1 MTTKF
6 TPFRRS
12 LVAACVLAVLA
23 GCATTGP
30 NQNVFYG
37 TGNNFRMNGLQ
48 ISELQADTFGPGVTR
63 LSVKGRSDAV
73 ALDDLSKFY
82 TRKAA
87 EGIAKGD
94 TELFAVAW
102 HLGKLVSKARLEQA
116 VSTELFLNSLTSA
129 KNGTAALPGG
139 ARVFLSNRLY
149 DGKGG
154 NGKRASLSDFLDELA
169 VEGTPELNW
178 SAGVKVAALGD
189 ALKGIISQPI
199 GSTGNSRQTGA
210 ATNEMAVGSAY
221 SVRDANGN
229 KYIVEKVA
237 DGIILHNPD
246 GAPTK
251 IDLNQ
256 LNALPVPEAPA
267 PYRSEAAKILNNI
280 ENVLESDLDRTK
292 GTSSIGL
299 GRFTVPPNKVQLAN
313 GTGYLNAQGGYSPS
327 EVPATRGLYSSSPSF
342 KLAID
347 WTSEKDFQSD
357 PIWSSFHKNCS
368 SGVAYK
374 RHHGEA
380 LEYVTYSCRDRNNQ
394 VTYSQTYVV
403 GNSMVSQSWDSLLKD
418 KQYAEALK
426 KAHTYGKIAEAGAA
440 FLPLIGN
447 LDAAAKCAGFDSLVY
462 KLTNAYSSRDV
473 NADVRKFVSFNPEQE
488 DGSTI
493 SNALDC
499 AQGVA
504 GLGNLRSA
512 ITGAASA
519 ARINGMVASKSYKE
533 VTGLMQMLDSKHL
546 YGKTASTG
554 VQDMT
559 SSISSKTA
567 AFLAASFY
575 EGAQQSSNLA
585 ALALAVMR

>member
-1 MTTKF
+1 MTSNYS
-6 TPFRRS
+6 PFRRS
-12 LVAACVLAVLA
+12 LIAACVLAALT

-30 NQNVFYG
+30 NQNLFYG

-48 ISELQADTFGPGVTR
+48 ISELQADTFGTGVTR
-63 LSVKGRSDAV
+63 LSVKSRSDAV

-94 TELFAVAW
+94 SELFAVTW
-102 HLGKLVSKARLEQA
+102 HLGKLVSKSRLEQA

-129 KNGTAALPGG
+129 KNGTASLPGG

-154 NGKRASLSDFLDELA
+154 NGKRASLSDYLDELA
-169 VEGTPELNW
+169 MEGTAELNW

-189 ALKGIISQPI
+189 TLKGIISQSL
-199 GSTGNSRQTGA
+199 GSNGSSRQTGA
-210 ATNEMAVGSAY
+210 ATNEMAVGSVY

-267 PYRSEAAKILNNI
+267 PYRTDAAKILNNI
-280 ENVLESDLDRTK
+280 ENVLESDLDRSK

-299 GRFTVPPNKVQLAN
+299 GRFTIPPNKVQLSN
-313 GTGYLNAQGGYSPS
+313 GIGYLTADGGYSPADAL
-327 EVPATRGLYSSSPSF
+327 ATRRLYSASPAF
-342 KLAID
+342 KLAVD

-357 PIWSSFHKNCS
+357 PIWTSFRRNCS

-380 LEYVTYSCRDRNNQ
+380 LEYATYSCRDRNNL

-426 KAHTYGKIAEAGAA
+426 KAHTFGKIAEAGAA

-447 LDAAAKCAGFDSLVY
+447 IDAAAKCAGFDSIVY
-462 KLTNAYSSRDV
+462 RLANSYSGRDV
-473 NADVRKFVSFNPEQE
+473 NTDVRKFVSFNPDQE
-488 DGSTI
+488 DASSIG
-493 SNALDC
+493 NALDC

-504 GLGNLRSA
+504 GLGNLRSGL
-512 ITGAASA
+512 TKAAQA
-519 ARINGMVASKSYKE
+519 ARIDSVLASKSYKDA
-533 VTGLMQMLDSKHL
+533 TGLMQMLESKHL
-546 YGKTASTG
+546 YGKTASG
-554 VQDMT
+554 SVQDMT
-559 SSISSKTA
+559 SIISSKTA
-567 AFLAASFY
+567 GLMAATFY

-585 ALALAVMR
+585 ALAQAVMR

>member
-1 MTTKF
+1 MTSNRSL
-6 TPFRRS
+6 FRRS
-12 LVAACVLAVLA
+12 LVAICVLAFLA
-23 GCATTGP
+23 GCSTTGP
-30 NQNVFYG
+30 NQNLFYG

-63 LSVKGRSDAV
+63 LSVKSKSDAV

-94 TELFAVAW
+94 AELFAVAW
-102 HLGKLVSKARLEQA
+102 HLGKLVSKARVEQA
-116 VSTELFLNSLTSA
+116 ISTELFMNSLTNA
-129 KNGTAALPGG
+129 KNGTASLPGG

-149 DGKGG
+149 DSKSR
-154 NGKRASLSDFLDELA
+154 NGKRASLADFLDDLA
-169 VEGTPELNW
+169 VVGTPELNW
-178 SAGVKVAALGD
+178 SESVKVAALGD
-189 ALKGIISQPI
+189 ALKGIIGQS
-199 GSTGNSRQTGA
+199 STLTSPSRQSGA
-210 ATNEMAVGSAY
+210 ATTEMAVGSAY

-256 LNALPVPEAPA
+256 LNALPVPESPA

-342 KLAID
+342 KLAVD

-418 KQYAEALK
+418 KQYAETLK

-447 LDAAAKCAGFDSLVY
+447 IDAAAKCAGFDSIVY
-462 KLTNAYSSRDV
+462 KFTNAYNGRDV
-473 NADVRKFVSFNPEQE
+473 NVDVRKFVSFNPEQE
-488 DGSTI
+488 EGSTI

-499 AQGVA
+499 AQGIA

-512 ITGAASA
+512 MTGAANV
-519 ARINGMVASKSYKE
+519 ARISGMVGSKSFKD
-533 VTGLMQMLDSKHL
+533 TTALMQMLDSKHL
-546 YGKTASTG
+546 YGKTTSST

-559 SSISSKTA
+559 SIISSKTA
-567 AFLAASFY
+567 GFSAASFY
-575 EGAQQSSNLA
+575 EGAQQSSNLS
-585 ALALAVMR
+585 ALAQAVMR